1 MIAFLFILL
10 IGLVLV
16 YVNVSSMAK
25 GKTGKIIGGV
35 VLFVLLLGMFLRHTL
50 IGSYIVT
57 FFAVWLPNSLILYI
71 PWTIYRIV
79 YYFTQPH
86 HLSRHLV
93 RRVGRYLFGI
103 TAAVTFM
110 FIGYGMQHNDDYKT
124 NLLTVDLPSQYT
136 ESFTA
141 VFFSDIHVDPLFNPQ
156 KLGRLIAQVDS
167 IKPDY
172 LLFGGDLA
180 DITTEKLDSYGYDI
194 LFKKLT
200 AGAKVAA
207 VAINGNHEAFMARS
221 GNNPEEWMRKV
232 GFVVLDDSTACLGI
246 ACFTG
251 RTDYMV
257 ANHRDVMRKPLVE
270 LIPDSTIIV
279 EHPKD
284 SVIADTAKTAETQAN
299 ATAAAQDSTA
309 DSTVV
314 ATVTYDTVP
323 VYRPWILLDHQPK
336 GIEREHMSRLPDFA
350 LSGHTHNGQFFPV
363 TFLIDFVWKIAY
375 GKGALGGVLWLVSS
389 GFDCWGPPV
398 RLGSDS
404 EIWVI
409 KFKAKE
415 PLIEPLETTAE
426 NQF

>member
-10 IGLVLV
+10 IGLALI
-16 YVNVSSMAK
+16 YINVSSVAK
-25 GKTGKIIGGV
+25 DKTGKIIGAA
-35 VLFVLLLGMFLRHTL
+35 VLFVLFLGMFLRSTL
-50 IGSYIVT
+50 IGSLIVT

-71 PWTIYRIV
+71 PWTLYRIG

-93 RRVGRYLFGI
+93 RRVSRYLLGI
-103 TAAVTFM
+103 TCAFTFI
-110 FIGYGMQHNDDYKT
+110 FIGYGMQHNDEYKT
-124 NLLTVDLPSQYT
+124 NLLTIDLPGVYT

-141 VFFSDIHVDPLFNPQ
+141 IFFSDIHVDPLFKAQ
-156 KLGRLIAQVDS
+156 KLERFIAQVDS

-180 DITTEKLDSYGYDI
+180 DITTEKMDRMGYDT

-207 VAINGNHEAFMARS
+207 VAINGNHEAFMASS
-221 GNNPEEWMRKV
+221 GNSPEEWMRKV
-232 GFVVLDDSTACLGI
+232 GFVVLDDSTACLGGV
-246 ACFTG
+246 CFTG
-251 RTDYMV
+251 RTDFTV
-257 ANHRDVMRKPLVE
+257 ARSRDTERKPLSE
-270 LIPDSTIIV
+270 LIPDSIKIV

-284 SVIADTAKTAETQAN
+284 STDSLADTTKVADSQASA
-299 ATAAAQDSTA
+299 ATVHDSTA
-309 DSTVV
+309 DTV
-314 ATVTYDTVP
+314 AAAPAITYDTIP
-323 VYRPWILLDHQPK
+323 LYRPWILLDHQPK
-336 GIEREHMSRLPDFA
+336 GIEKTHAGRLPDFA

-363 TFLIDFVWKIAY
+363 TFLIDYVWKLAY
-375 GKGALGGVLWLVSS
+375 GKGALSGVLWLVSS

-409 KFKAKE
+409 KFKAKGQ
-415 PLIEPLETTAE
+415 E
-426 NQF
+426 NQ

>member
-10 IGLVLV
+10 IGLVLI
-16 YVNVSSMAK
+16 YINVSSVAK
-25 GKTGKIIGGV
+25 GKTGKIIGAA
-35 VLFVLLLGMFLRHTL
+35 VLFVLFLGMFLRSTL
-50 IGSYIVT
+50 IGSLIVT

-71 PWTIYRIV
+71 PWTLYRIG

-93 RRVGRYLFGI
+93 RRVSRYLLGI
-103 TAAVTFM
+103 TCAFTFI

-124 NLLTVDLPSQYT
+124 NLLTIDLPGVYT

-141 VFFSDIHVDPLFNPQ
+141 IFFSDIHVDPLFKAQ
-156 KLGRLIAQVDS
+156 KLERFIAQVDS

-180 DITTEKLDSYGYDI
+180 DITTEKMDHASYDS

-207 VAINGNHEAFMARS
+207 VAINGNHEAFMANS
-221 GNNPEEWMRKV
+221 GNSPEEWMRKV
-232 GFVVLDDSTACLGI
+232 GFVVLDDSTACLGGV
-246 ACFTG
+246 CFTG
-251 RTDYMV
+251 RTDFTV
-257 ANHRDVMRKPLVE
+257 ARSRDTERKPLSE
-270 LIPDSTIIV
+270 LIPDSIKIV
-279 EHPKD
+279 EHVKD
-284 SVIADTAKTAETQAN
+284 STDSLADSTRTVAV
-299 ATAAAQDSTA
+299 QDSTM
-309 DSTVV
+309 DTV
-314 ATVTYDTVP
+314 AAAPAITYDTIP
-323 VYRPWILLDHQPK
+323 LYRPWILLDHQPK
-336 GIEREHMSRLPDFA
+336 GIEKEHRGRLPDFA

-363 TFLIDFVWKIAY
+363 TVLIDFVWKIAY
-375 GKGALGGVLWLVSS
+375 GKGALSGVLWLVSS

-409 KFKAKE
+409 KFKAKNQ
-415 PLIEPLETTAE
+415 E
-426 NQF
+426 NQ